1 MLAGFSAFSVG
12 FTNQNEAIEVEKIK
26 TIDEVQV
33 EVPEV
38 IGNDALVQ
46 AAAFVNTT
54 REISESPDIPSII
67 PINAI
72 ESAEN
77 LTYED
82 EINRENNIN
91 AEPTGG
97 NITDNGLKYRAVMS
111 MEATAY
117 LPTDGSP
124 EGLTAMGIPATYGI
138 VAVDPSVI
146 PLGTRVYVPGYGVAL
161 AADTGGAIIGYC
173 IDLCME
179 SYAECMDFGRRNVTV
194 YILD

>member
-12 FTNQNEAIEVEKIK
+12 FTNQNEAVEVEKIK

-72 ESAEN
+72 ERIR
-77 LTYED
+77 D
-82 EINRENNIN
+82 KWDK
-91 AEPTGG
+91 
-97 NITDNGLKYRAVMS
+97 ITLIEK
-111 MEATAY
+111 ET
-117 LPTDGSP
+117 
-124 EGLTAMGIPATYGI
+124 
-138 VAVDPSVI
+138 
-146 PLGTRVYVPGYGVAL
+146 
-161 AADTGGAIIGYC
+161 
-173 IDLCME
+173 
-179 SYAECMDFGRRNVTV
+179 F
-194 YILD
+194 

>member
-1 MLAGFSAFSVG
+1 MIAGFSAFSVG
-12 FTNQNEAIEVEKIK
+12 FTSQDNGVGVEKIK
-26 TIDEVQV
+26 TIEEVQV

-38 IGNDALVQ
+38 IDNNALVQ

-54 REISESPDIPSII
+54 REIKESPDKTEII

-72 ESAEN
+72 ESTEN
-77 LTYED
+77 LMYED
-82 EINRENNIN
+82 DTNIENDID
-91 AEPTGG
+91 AEPTEY
-97 NITDNGLKYRAVMS
+97 NVTENGLSYTAVMA

-117 LPTDGSP
+117 LPTDGSS
-124 EGLTAMGIPATYGI
+124 EGITAMGIPATYGV
-138 VAVDPSVI
+138 VAVDPSII
-146 PLGTRVYVPGYGVAL
+146 PLGTRVYIPGYGEAI

-179 SYAECMDFGRRNVTV
+179 SYAECMDFGRRTVTV